1 MHINTQ
7 TVTCH
12 KAGAQYKIIMEWFI
26 YKTFYIIT
34 SSMQHDSLQICYLDM
49 SAADSSLAV
58 IQHLAQYC
66 NSSYDFKRFF
76 RWIPK

>member
-1 MHINTQ
+1 
-7 TVTCH
+7 
-12 KAGAQYKIIMEWFI
+12 
-26 YKTFYIIT
+26 
-34 SSMQHDSLQICYLDM
+34 MQHDSLQICYLDM